1 LKVNSTHN
9 GNISS
14 NDINNN
20 GYMNLNNNNN
30 KKKVALGLGNL
41 LGDINHQKN
50 ISNQS

>member
-1 LKVNSTHN
+1 MKVNSTHN

-14 NDINNN
+14 NDNNNN

-41 LGDINHQKN
+41 LGDINYQKN
-50 ISNQS
+50 INKQS